1 VNLLDVAILAIL
13 VSAVA
18 GGYRIG
24 FVEGATAWFLLAQAL
39 VAVTLFLP
47 TIDRALGRTNP
58 GSALALEAFLFVVA
72 GFAGCFAGRWM
83 GRVFRRA
90 FVPPEA
96 AGHDRMAGAV
106 GGPVAAVL
114 LFWLLALPAMSQ
126 SPGFFARQAHRS
138 LLARGVDAALPT
150 PPDTTRAFSRLT
162 GPAGMP
168 EVFASLDPLLAEVD
182 PPGTS
187 GLTPQTVARVSASTV
202 RVEGEACR
210 LPRLGTGFTV
220 APEVVVTNAH
230 VVAGQRQTSVVRPDG
245 SRLAAVVTAYDPD
258 RDLALLR
265 VPHLGQRPLPL
276 AEPDIRTT
284 AAVFGHPEGQEDL
297 QVSPALIR
305 RQLFAKGLDLYADH
319 TIRRDVLVLA
329 ATLRPGNSGSA
340 VVNTDGS
347 VVGVAFAISLV
358 TRDQAF
364 AVTTSELEKVLA
376 SNRGSPVST
385 GDCVF

>member
-1 VNLLDVAILAIL
+1 
-13 VSAVA
+13 
-18 GGYRIG
+18 
-24 FVEGATAWFLLAQAL
+24 
-39 VAVTLFLP
+39 
-47 TIDRALGRTNP
+47 
-58 GSALALEAFLFVVA
+58 
-72 GFAGCFAGRWM
+72 
-83 GRVFRRA
+83 
-90 FVPPEA
+90 
-96 AGHDRMAGAV
+96 
-106 GGPVAAVL
+106 
-114 LFWLLALPAMSQ
+114 
-126 SPGFFARQAHRS
+126 
-138 LLARGVDAALPT
+138 
-150 PPDTTRAFSRLT
+150 
-162 GPAGMP
+162 
-168 EVFASLDPLLAEVD
+168 
-182 PPGTS
+182 
-187 GLTPQTVARVSASTV
+187 
-202 RVEGEACR
+202 
-210 LPRLGTGFTV
+210 
-220 APEVVVTNAH
+220 
-230 VVAGQRQTSVVRPDG
+230 
-245 SRLAAVVTAYDPD
+245 
-258 RDLALLR
+258 